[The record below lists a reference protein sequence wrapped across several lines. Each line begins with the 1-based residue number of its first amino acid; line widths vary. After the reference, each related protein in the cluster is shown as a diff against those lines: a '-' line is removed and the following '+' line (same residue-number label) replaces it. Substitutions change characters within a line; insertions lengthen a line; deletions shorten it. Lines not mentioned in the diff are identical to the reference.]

1 MGGDGAGGLRKIKRA
16 GGHTLAQ
23 DEASCVV
30 FGMPKQA
37 IALDAVHDVMALRDI
52 PRRLAELSQ

>member
-1 MGGDGAGGLRKIKRA
+1 
-16 GGHTLAQ
+16 
-23 DEASCVV
+23 VV